1 MLVNN
6 LHLVPEADLRSKKDL
21 MNDISRVTYI
31 LNGQTSNGQN
41 TTYGSLFKTTRYAVI
56 LLAAIS
62 LQSFRDQTITVKG
75 APFHNLYR
83 LEKVA
88 DFLRLEYDRTKQA
101 KKIYEDLE
109 KKGEVKRE
117 VTKDN
122 RTYISLTEKGINN
135 CLKKIEELHGLH
147 DYFTRVPP
155 LQQRYIDDGTGSSV
169 VDSQSKSFPMTEY
182 ESNVEKLIN
191 SISKWA

>member
-1 MLVNN
+1 MVLA
-6 LHLVPEADLRSKKDL
+6 PESDLRSKRDL
-21 MNDISRVTYI
+21 LSDISRITYL

-62 LQSFRDQTITVKG
+62 LQSFRDHTVSVKG
-75 APFHNLYR
+75 TPFHNLYR

-109 KKGEVKRE
+109 RKGEVKRE

-122 RTYISLTEKGINN
+122 RTYISLTEKGITN
-135 CLKKIEELHGLH
+135 CLKKIEELHSLN
-147 DYFTRVPP
+147 DYFARVPP
-155 LQQRYIDDGTGSSV
+155 LQQLYIDDGTGSSV
-169 VDSQSKSFPMTEY
+169 ADLQSKSFAMTEH
-182 ESNVEKLIN
+182 ESNVEKLIK
-191 SISKWA
+191 SISEWV